1 MNNSEHLK
9 WIHDRLV
16 NVYNENMQFNYM
28 IKLRE
33 IIEMLDEQES
43 NFDNYL
49 KFKKSRNGTT

>member
-1 MNNSEHLK
+1 MKNSEHLK

-16 NVYNENMQFNYM
+16 NVYNENMQFDYM

-49 KFKKSRNGTT
+49 KFKQSRNGTT